1 MDGISRRDLFGSA
14 GAAMMAPAIATSAP
28 LAPRRDWGVGFE
40 GQRCADRGDGTFL
53 NPILAGSYPDPSILR
68 DVADYYLT
76 FSSFEAD
83 PGLMIWHSRDL
94 VNWRPFSVALPAPL
108 GSVFAVDL
116 IKHQGRYY
124 IYIPFIPTAWSTR
137 VRDSAAIYV
146 IHADRIDGP
155 WSEPVDTGIRGY
167 IDPGHAVGE
176 DGRRYL
182 FLSAGHR
189 VALSDDGLKAVGPVE
204 KVYHGWRY
212 PDDWVVEAYALEGP
226 KNFRRGDYFYLVSA
240 VGGTAGPP
248 TGHMVIAAR
257 SRSIHGPWENCP
269 HNPIVRTQS
278 ATEAWWSR
286 GHASLVQGPANDWWM
301 VYHGFENGF
310 RTLGRQTL
318 LDRVEWTADG
328 WFRAVGGD
336 LSRPMAK
343 PRGGSAQPHGLPRSD
358 DFSVSAL
365 GKRWTFHAPQKD
377 EAKRAAFGPDGL
389 LLTARG
395 SGPHDGSPL
404 TGGAGD
410 RSYEVQVDVELE
422 GAATGGL
429 LLFLSNRLF
438 LGIAI
443 DGDRMITYGGGGQ
456 HHWREKA
463 PPARRMYLRLE
474 NREHI
479 VTFHYSLDGKTWV
492 RHGLRLESSGYN
504 LNTSV
509 PGQGESLRPALFAS
523 GDGAVRF
530 RNYRYR
536 AI

>member
-14 GAAMMAPAIATSAP
+14 GAAMLAPAIATSAP

-68 DVADYYLT
+68 DGADYYLT

-116 IKHQGRYY
+116 IKHQGRFY

-204 KVYHGWRY
+204 KVYDGWRY

-226 KNFRRGDYFYLVSA
+226 KIFRRGDYFYLVSA

-269 HNPIVRTQS
+269 HNPIVRTKS

-318 LDRVEWTADG
+318 LDRVEWTPDG

-336 LSRPMAK
+336 LSRPIAK

-365 GKRWTFHAPQKD
+365 GTRWTFHAPQKD

-389 LLTARG
+389 LLKARG

-404 TGGAGD
+404 TGAAGD
-410 RSYEVQVDVELE
+410 RSYALEVDVELE
-422 GAATGGL
+422 GAATCGL

-443 DGDRMITYGGGGQ
+443 NGDRMITYGGGGQ
-456 HHWREKA
+456 HHWQEKA

-479 VTFHYSLDGKTWV
+479 VTFHYSLDRKTWV
-492 RHGLRLESSGYN
+492 RHGLRMESSGYN
-504 LNTSV
+504 VNTSV